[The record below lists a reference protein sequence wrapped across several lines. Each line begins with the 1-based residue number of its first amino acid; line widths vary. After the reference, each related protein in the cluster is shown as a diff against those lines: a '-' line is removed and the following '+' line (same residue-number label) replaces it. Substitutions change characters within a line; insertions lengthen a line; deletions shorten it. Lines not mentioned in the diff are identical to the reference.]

1 MIIALVP
8 AYNEEDSIETVVTE
22 LLLVVDRVVVI
33 DDASVDATG
42 DIAEHSGAI
51 VLHHKLNRGQGAAL
65 ETGHAYARSIDADLV
80 LHFDADRQFL
90 AEEVPG
96 AIAAF
101 RKEKADILLGSRFLE
116 KHSSV
121 PFMKR
126 HAVLPLG
133 RLFDRMLTGLKLSDS
148 HNGFRIL
155 NKKALSAIRLT
166 QDRMAHASEIPALI
180 KKHDLKYIEFPV
192 TVRYV
197 EYGQGAR
204 GGLHIIKD
212 TLTGMFL
219 R

>member
-8 AYNEEDSIETVVTE
+8 AYNEEDTIGLVVTE
-22 LLLVVDRVVVI
+22 LLPHVDKVVVI
-33 DDASVDATG
+33 DDASSDTTAK
-42 DIAEHSGAI
+42 IAEDSGAV
-51 VLHHKLNRGQGAAL
+51 VLRHRLNRGQGAAL
-65 ETGHAYARSIDADLV
+65 ETGHTYARSIGADAV

-90 AEEVPG
+90 ADEIPG

-101 RKEKADILLGSRFLE
+101 KKENADILLGSRFLE
-116 KHSSV
+116 KKSSI
-121 PFMKR
+121 PFAKR
-126 HAVLPLG
+126 HILLPFA
-133 RLFDRMLTGLKLSDS
+133 RFFDRMLTGLVLSDS

-155 NKKALSAIRLT
+155 NKKALSVIRLT

-180 KKHDLKYIEFPV
+180 KKHNLKYMEFSV

-204 GGLHIIKD
+204 GGLSIIKD